1 MSLVGEERGSAGTAC
16 CAKVSLGVIPDP
28 LLGWCSRAP
37 GWKPALMSPA
47 GLSLLLC
54 AAQGVRVC
62 GGGPCSPHSPHSPPP
77 PPPAKHSLN
86 MGCGHDCCLLSI
98 FSFGTVSKVVV
109 DFSSPNIAKEMHVG
123 HLRSTIIGESMCRL
137 FEFAGYDVLR

>member
-1 MSLVGEERGSAGTAC
+1 MSVVGEERGSAGTAC
-16 CAKVSLGVIPDP
+16 CAKVSLGAIPDP
-28 LLGWCSRAP
+28 LLGGCGRAP
-37 GWKPALMSPA
+37 GWKPVLMSPA
-47 GLSLLLC
+47 GPSLLLC
-54 AAQGVRVC
+54 AVC
-62 GGGPCSPHSPHSPPP
+62 STGCEGLRWGALF
-77 PPPAKHSLN
+77 PPPAKHRLN
-86 MGCGHDCCLLSI
+86 MRCGHDCCLLSI